1 METNRRYIGDT
12 AVTGTEHRDG
22 NVEIQLKQNS
32 DTTETL
38 QGHSG
43 DTTSKSNRDD
53 RLQDIMAQMVH
64 SDVESV

>member
-1 METNRRYIGDT
+1 M
-12 AVTGTEHRDG
+12 TGTEHRDG
-22 NVEIQLKQNS
+22 NVETQLKQNS